1 MSFNIN
7 LAGLDALREKLRA
20 YGEAIKDEVAIEG
33 AAGMGL
39 VIYEEARSRA
49 PISVGAHY
57 FHGSQFKKN
66 GTKYLFQPGTLKNA
80 IYRVFS
86 PEKSS
91 NTLKM
96 YRVSWNHTKA
106 PYGAMVEYGTSRA
119 PAKPFMRPSLSRMND
134 AISAGK
140 RRMAAKL
147 DEIQGRQ

>member
-7 LAGLDALREKLRA
+7 MAGLDELRVKLRA
-20 YGEAIKDEVAIEG
+20 YGEAVKDEVAIEG
-33 AAGMGL
+33 AAGMGYL
-39 VIYEEARSRA
+39 IYTEIRA
-49 PISVGAHY
+49 NVPISNKPHY

-66 GTKYLFQPGTLKNA
+66 GTKYLYNPGNLRNA

-91 NTLKM
+91 DTLKM

-106 PYGAMVEYGTSRA
+106 PYGFMVEFGTRYK
-119 PAKPFMRPSLSRMND
+119 PATPFMRPALARLSD
-134 AISAGK
+134 AIAAGK
-140 RRMAAKL
+140 ARMAKKL

>member
-7 LAGLDALREKLRA
+7 LAGLDELRAKLRA
-20 YGEAIKDEVAIEG
+20 YGEAVKDEVAIEG
-33 AAGMGL
+33 AAGMGR
-39 VIYEEARSRA
+39 VIYEEARANVRVSSK
-49 PISVGAHY
+49 PHY
-57 FHGSQFKKN
+57 FYGSNSKKS
-66 GTKYLFQPGTLKNA
+66 GTKYLYNPGNLRNA

-91 NTLKM
+91 DTLKM

-119 PAKPFMRPSLSRMND
+119 PAKPFMRPSLSRLND
-134 AISAGK
+134 AMASGK
-140 RRMAAKL
+140 TRMAKKL

>member
-7 LAGLDALREKLRA
+7 LAGLDELRAKLRA
-20 YGEAIKDEVAIEG
+20 YGKEVKDEVAIEG
-33 AAGMGL
+33 AAGMGR
-39 VIYEEARSRA
+39 VIYEEARANVRVSSK
-49 PISVGAHY
+49 PHY
-57 FHGSQFKKN
+57 FYGSNSKKS
-66 GTKYLFQPGTLKNA
+66 GTKYLYNPGNLRNA

-91 NTLKM
+91 DTLKM

-119 PAKPFMRPSLSRMND
+119 PAKPFMRPSLSRLND
-134 AISAGK
+134 AMASGK
-140 RRMAAKL
+140 TRMAKKL